1 MNPKVD
7 EFLEKTSKWQ
17 EELTQ
22 LRNIILDCGL
32 TEELKWG
39 QPCYTFNNANV
50 ILLGGFKDYCFISF
64 LKGALLYDSES
75 LLRKPGEHTQSGRI
89 ISFTDTQ
96 SITDLTQTLKAY
108 IYETIEVE
116 KAGLKVEPVTQAELL
131 LPDELLQK
139 FEADHV
145 FKAAFEALTP
155 GRQRAYI
162 IYFSGAKQ
170 SKSRESR
177 IESYKQRIL
186 NRKGFN
192 DCICGLSK
200 RLPNCDGSHKF
211 IQSN

>member
-50 ILLGGFKDYCFISF
+50 ILLGGFKEYCFISF

-96 SITDLTQTLKAY
+96 SITNLTQTLKAY
-108 IYETIEVE
+108 IYEAIEVE
-116 KAGLKVEPVTQAELL
+116 KAGLKVEPDAKAELV

-139 FEADHV
+139 FETEPV
-145 FKAAFEALTP
+145 FKAAFESLTP

-186 NRKGFN
+186 NGKGFN

-200 RLPNCDGSHKF
+200 RPPNCDGSHKF
-211 IQSN
+211 IQST

>member
-1 MNPKVD
+1 MNPKID
-7 EFLEKTSKWQ
+7 EFLEKVTKWQ
-17 EELTQ
+17 DELAR
-22 LRNIILDCGL
+22 LRTIVLGCGL

-64 LKGALLYDSES
+64 LKGALLHDSENI
-75 LLRKPGEHTQSGRI
+75 LRKPGEHTQSGRI

-96 SITDLTQTLKAY
+96 GITDLTQILKAY
-108 IYETIEVE
+108 IYEAIEVE
-116 KAGLKVEPVTQAELL
+116 KAGLKVEPESKAELVF
-131 LPDELLQK
+131 PDELYKK
-139 FEADHV
+139 FDADHI

-155 GRQRAYI
+155 GRQRAYN

-170 SKSRESR
+170 SKSREAR
-177 IESYKQRIL
+177 IENYTQRIL
-186 NRKGFN
+186 SGKGFN

-211 IQSN
+211 IQ

>member
-7 EFLEKTSKWQ
+7 EFLEKSTKWQ
-17 EELTQ
+17 EELKK
-22 LRNIILDCGL
+22 LRAIVLECGL

-50 ILLGGFKDYCFISF
+50 ILLGGFKDYCFMSF

-75 LLRKPGEHTQSGRI
+75 ILKKPGEHTQSGRI
-89 ISFTDTQ
+89 VSFTDTQ
-96 SITDLTQTLKAY
+96 SILGLTQTLKAY
-108 IYETIEVE
+108 IYEAIEVE
-116 KAGLKVEPVTQAELL
+116 KAGLKVEAVTPAELV

-139 FEADHV
+139 FESDHV

-177 IESYKQRIL
+177 IESYTQRIL
-186 NRKGFN
+186 NGKGFN
-192 DCICGLSK
+192 DCVCGLSK
-200 RLPNCDGSHKF
+200 RPPNCDGSHKF